1 MSRPLR
7 VLHCPSLI
15 GGNPGQLARAER
27 ELGLDSRAVALT
39 PSPYAF
45 EADEILVP
53 AGAGFARRESA
64 RLGLLWR
71 ALRWADIVHFN
82 FGSTVMPRRADP
94 ANGLRASAW
103 RAYAAML
110 DGRDLPLLRR
120 AGKVIAMTYQGN
132 DARQRDVSLARYGVT
147 IAREVGPAYY
157 PPGSDERKRIEIER
171 IDRSADLIYA
181 LNPDLLA
188 VLPERARFLSY
199 ANVDPAGIEP
209 RPPNDPSAAPVVA
222 HAPTHRGAKGTRF
235 VLAALERLR
244 EEGVAFELRLI
255 EGVGNREAREL
266 LSTSDLVVD
275 QLLAGWYGG
284 LANEAMAHGR
294 AVVAY
299 IRPGDLERV
308 PAEQRKQLPVI
319 SATPDTIEPV
329 LRDWLTSRRA
339 ELPEVGARGRAYV
352 ECWHDPRTVAASL
365 KRDYERA
372 AGARSRA

>member
-1 MSRPLR
+1 MSGRHLSDRDGDRPLR

-27 ELGLDSRAVALT
+27 ELGLDSRAVALI

-45 EADEILVP
+45 EADEILAP

-71 ALRWADIVHFN
+71 ALRWADVVHFN

-94 ANGLRASAW
+94 SSGLRAAAW

-132 DARQRDVSLARYGVT
+132 DARQRDVSLARYDVS

-157 PPGSDERKRIEIER
+157 PPGSDERKRAEIER

-222 HAPTHRGAKGTRF
+222 HAPTNRDAKGTRF

-266 LSTSDLVVD
+266 LSTSDLRRGPAARGLVRRRGERGD
-275 QLLAGWYGG
+275 GARPRSRRLHPAGGPG
-284 LANEAMAHGR
+284 ARAGR
-294 AVVAY
+294 ATQAAARDLRHARHDRAGAARVADVA
-299 IRPGDLERV
+299 PSG
-308 PAEQRKQLPVI
+308 A
-319 SATPDTIEPV
+319 
-329 LRDWLTSRRA
+329 
-339 ELPEVGARGRAYV
+339 ARGRRARTRV
-352 ECWHDPRTVAASL
+352 RGVLARPPRRRREPEA
-365 KRDYERA
+365 
-372 AGARSRA
+372 